1 MGPLPIFTD
10 AVAPGEV
17 SWATPNAELFSQNA
31 AVASQNNTIPA
42 VTGEP
47 PEVTVAV
54 RMIGV

>member
-1 MGPLPIFTD
+1 MVPLPIFTD

-17 SWATPNAELFSQNA
+17 SCARPNAELFSQNT
-31 AVASQNNTIPA
+31 AVASQNKTIPA
-42 VTGEP
+42 VMGEL

>member
-10 AVAPGEV
+10 AVEPGKV
-17 SWATPNAELFSQNA
+17 SCAIPNAELFSQNV
-31 AVASQNNTIPA
+31 AVASQKRTIPA
-42 VTGEP
+42 VTGEL